1 MRYSIFYFLGLAIY
15 FTSCGGGSI
24 DQYQDEV
31 VETDSIHAQAVL
43 FFKPLPELAE
53 PTDYKLTPELI
64 NLGKILFH
72 DTRLSLEGN
81 NSCNSCHD
89 INKFGVD
96 NEPVSEGDK
105 GFTGD
110 RNSPTVLNAA
120 LHTMQFWDGR
130 AETVEEQ
137 AGMPI
142 LNPVEM
148 NIPSEKFLEDRLS
161 KIEEYQQ
168 MFASAFPD
176 QSKPITFKNI
186 TTAIA
191 AFERTLITPS
201 RFDQYL
207 EGNYNALTQ
216 NEKAGLKVFIKS
228 GCNSC
233 HSGKL
238 LGGNIFQKA
247 GVYVDFNKEIGS
259 VKDDKGRMEVTN
271 NPADEYMFKVP
282 SLRNITKTFPYFHNG
297 SVEDLK
303 KASEI
308 MARVQLKVELSDKEL
323 DDMLAFFES
332 LTGEIP
338 ESAKFDTGKS
348 NLSMK

>member
-1 MRYSIFYFLGLAIY
+1 MKYSIILFFGITFLLTA
-15 FTSCGGGSI
+15 CGGGGLN
-24 DQYQDEV
+24 QYQDEV

-43 FFKPLPELAE
+43 FFKPLPTVAE
-53 PTDYKLTPELI
+53 PKDYQLTPELI
-64 NLGKILFH
+64 SLGKMLFH

-96 NEPVSEGDK
+96 NEPVSDGDK
-105 GFTGD
+105 GKAGD
-110 RNSPTVLNAA
+110 RNSPTVFNAA
-120 LHTMQFWDGR
+120 LHAMQFWDGR

-168 MFASAFPD
+168 MFASAFPG
-176 QSKPITFKNI
+176 QEKPITFKNL

-201 RFDQYL
+201 RFDHYL
-207 EGNYNALTQ
+207 EGDYHALTQ
-216 NEKAGLKVFIKS
+216 TEKNGLKVFIKS

-233 HSGKL
+233 HSGRL
-238 LGGNIFQKA
+238 LGGNTFQKA
-247 GVYVDFNKEIGS
+247 GVYADLNKEIGS

-297 SVEDLK
+297 SVADLK
-303 KASEI
+303 KACEI

-338 ESAKFDTGKS
+338 ESARSDNDKHI
-348 NLSMK
+348 LSLR